1 MRVALGGAKI
11 DVPEE
16 LLHHVQR
23 NLSID
28 QKTCKGMAQ
37 VMQSQSLQAGPPFDP
52 APGKMQRRRR
62 SAGDR
67 RGKDVRVPGRALQR
81 LQQGYRGAGKRNHPR
96 PTGLRNRDEQGLA
109 PPVDV
114 IPFGVG
120 NLVTAGARQQEQQDG
135 IGSDPVLICFER
147 GDERR
152 LSQSGRS
159 AVLQEEEKRESA
171 TMIHPSANCA

>member
-1 MRVALGGAKI
+1 MNTR
-11 DVPEE
+11 
-16 LLHHVQR
+16 R
-23 NLSID
+23 D
-28 QKTCKGMAQ
+28 Q
-37 VMQSQSLQAGPPFDP
+37 SPSFE
-52 APGKMQRRRR
+52 R
-62 SAGDR
+62 
-67 RGKDVRVPGRALQR
+67 RALQH